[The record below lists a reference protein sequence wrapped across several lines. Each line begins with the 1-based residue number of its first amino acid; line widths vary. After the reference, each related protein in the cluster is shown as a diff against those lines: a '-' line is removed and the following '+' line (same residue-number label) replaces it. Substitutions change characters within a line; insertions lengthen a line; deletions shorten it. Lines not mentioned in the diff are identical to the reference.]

1 MSNLP
6 KIIWSKID
14 EAPAL
19 ATYSLLP
26 IVNAFTQAAGVEVVE
41 SDISLAGRVL
51 ASMGLAEDELS
62 KLGEVVLQPDGNIIK
77 LPNISA
83 SVGQLKDCIAEL
95 QGQGYD
101 IPNYPE
107 NPANAEEEAI
117 QAKYSTCLGSAVNPV
132 LREGN
137 SDRRAAKAVKRFAQK
152 NPHRL
157 KAFPENAKSYV
168 AHMEGKGDFFA
179 NEKSVT
185 LDKDQKVTIAINGQE
200 LTTIDAIAGE
210 ILDGTFMS
218 IAALN
223 TFYAKTI
230 EDAKANDVLWSL
242 HLKATMMKISDP
254 IMFGHAFKVFFK
266 DVFAKHADTFTELNV
281 NPNQGMSDLE
291 AKIAGHAKE
300 AEIKADFLAA
310 LESDSPKL
318 AMVDSDKGTTNFNA
332 SNDVIIDASMPVV
345 VREGGKQWD
354 RTGAAVECVA
364 VVPDS
369 TYAMFHQEM
378 VADCVANGQY
388 DVTTMGTMQN
398 IGLMAQKA
406 EEYGSHPT
414 TFELEVSG
422 TVTVTSEDGTVLMSH
437 ECEAGDIWRM
447 SRTKDIPIKDWVRLT
462 VERTRIEGIPAVF
475 WLDENR
481 AHDAEVKK
489 KVDVYL
495 KDHDTSGLDIQFMKV
510 TDATRFTNA
519 RVRKGENTIA
529 VTGNVLRDHLTDM
542 YPILELGTSAKMLS
556 IVPLLAGG
564 GLYETGAGGSAP
576 KHVDQFLAEGHLR
589 WDSLGEILALAESL
603 RFIGNKHDDADL
615 KALTEALDAANN
627 AYLDNS
633 KEPGRKV
640 GQPDNKASHFFVA
653 QYWADALATG
663 SSATLA
669 EKFAPVAK
677 ALKENEDKIIEELL
691 AVEGQA
697 QDIGGYFHPNDELAA
712 KAMRPSATL
721 NAIIDAI

>member
-1 MSNLP
+1 MS

-26 IVNAFTQAAGVEVVE
+26 IVNAFTKAAGVEVVT
-41 SDISLAGRVL
+41 SDISLSGRVL
-51 ASMGLAEDELS
+51 AAMGLAEDELS
-62 KLGEVVLQPDGNIIK
+62 KLGEVVLQEDGNIIK

-95 QGQGYD
+95 QGQGFD

-137 SDRRAAKAVKRFAQK
+137 SDRRAAVAVKKFAQK
-152 NPHRL
+152 NPHKLR
-157 KAFPENAKSYV
+157 AFPENAKSYV
-168 AHMEGKGDFFA
+168 AHMEGNGDFFS

-185 LDKDQKVTIAINGQE
+185 LDKDQKVTIALNGKE
-200 LTTIDAIAGE
+200 LTSIDCIAAE
-210 ILDGTFMS
+210 VLDGTYMS
-218 IAALN
+218 VKALN
-223 TFYAKTI
+223 AFYEKTI
-230 EDAKANDVLWSL
+230 EDAKKNDVLWSL

-254 IMFGHAFKVFFK
+254 IMFGHAFKIFFK
-266 DVFAKHADTFTELNV
+266 DVFAKHAATFAELNV
-281 NPNQGMSDLE
+281 APNQGMSDLE
-291 AKIAGHAKE
+291 KKIAGHAKE
-300 AEIKADFLAA
+300 AEIKADFKAVLD
-310 LESDSPKL
+310 SDAPKL

-354 RTGAAVECVA
+354 RNGDAVECVA
-364 VVPDS
+364 VIPDS
-369 TYAMFHQEM
+369 TYGMFHAEM
-378 VADCVANGQY
+378 VADCVKNGQY

-414 TFELEVSG
+414 TFELAEAG
-422 TVTVTSEDGTVLMSH
+422 TVTVTGADGVLMSF
-437 ECEAGDIWRM
+437 ECEAGDIWRLA
-447 SRTKDIPIKDWVRLT
+447 RTKDIPIRDWVRLT
-462 VERTRIEGIPAVF
+462 VERTRLENVPAVF

-481 AHDAEVKK
+481 AHDAELLK
-489 KVDVYL
+489 KVNAYL
-495 KDHDTSGLDIQFMKV
+495 KDHDTSGLDIQFMNV
-510 TDATRFTNA
+510 TNATRFTNA
-519 RVRKGENTIA
+519 RVREGKVTIA

-556 IVPLLAGG
+556 IVPLIAGG

-576 KHVDQFLAEGHLR
+576 KHVDQFVEQGHLR

-603 RFIGNKHDDADL
+603 RFIGIKNSDAKL
-615 KALTEALDAANN
+615 AALTAGLDVAND
-627 AYLDNS
+627 AYLDNN

-653 QYWADALATG
+653 QYWAKALAEG
-663 SSATLA
+663 DNAELA
-669 EKFAPVAK
+669 AKFAPVAA
-677 ALKENEDKIIEELL
+677 ALTENEAKIMEELL
-691 AVEGQA
+691 AVEGKA
-697 QDIGGYFHPNDELAA
+697 QDIGGYFRPDDAKAE

>member
-1 MSNLP
+1 MS

-26 IVNAFTQAAGVEVVE
+26 IVNAFTKAAGVEVVL

-51 ASMGLAEDELS
+51 AAMGLQEDELA
-62 KLGEVVLQPDGNIIK
+62 KLGEVVLQEDANIIK

-107 NPANAEEEAI
+107 NPANDEEKAI
-117 QAKYSTCLGSAVNPV
+117 QAKYSACLGSAVNPV

-137 SDRRAAKAVKRFAQK
+137 SDRRAAKAVKNFAQK
-152 NPHRL
+152 NPHKLRAFSENS
-157 KAFPENAKSYV
+157 KAYV
-168 AHMEGKGDFFA
+168 AHMGGNGDFFG

-185 LDKDQKVTIAINGQE
+185 SAKDQKVTIALNGKE
-200 LTTIDAIAGE
+200 LTTIKALAGE
-210 ILDGTFMS
+210 VLDGTYMS
-218 IAALN
+218 VKALRA
-223 TFYAKTI
+223 FYKQTIQDAKTKGLI
-230 EDAKANDVLWSL
+230 WSV

-254 IMFGHAFKVFFK
+254 IMFGHGFEIFFE
-266 DVFAKHADTFTELNV
+266 DVFAKYADVFKEVGV
-281 NPNQGMSDLE
+281 NPNLGMSDLE
-291 AKIAGHAKE
+291 KKIKGHAKE
-300 AEIKADFLAA
+300 AEIKAAFQAVVD
-310 LESDSPKL
+310 SDAPKI

-332 SNDVIIDASMPVV
+332 PNDIIIDASMPVV

-354 RTGAAVECVA
+354 RTGAALETVA
-364 VVPDS
+364 VIPDS
-369 TYAMFHQEM
+369 TYAMFHAEM
-378 VADCVANGQY
+378 VADCVKNGQY

-414 TFELEVSG
+414 TFELAEAG
-422 TVTVTSEDGTVLMSH
+422 TVTVTTEDGTCLMSF

-475 WLDENR
+475 WLDESR
-481 AHDAEVKK
+481 AHDAEVMK
-489 KVDVYL
+489 KVKVYL
-495 KDHDTSGLDIQFMKV
+495 ADHDTSGLDIQFMNV
-510 TDATRFTNA
+510 TDATRFTNG
-519 RVRKGENTIA
+519 RIREGKNTIA

-589 WDSLGEILALAESL
+589 WDSLGEFLALAESL
-603 RFIGNKHDDADL
+603 RFIGQKNKDEKIA
-615 KALTEALDAANN
+615 ALTAALDVANDG
-627 AYLDNS
+627 YLDNS
-633 KEPGRKV
+633 KEPSRKC
-640 GQPDNKASHFFVA
+640 GEPDNKASHFYVA
-653 QYWADALATG
+653 QYWAKALAEG
-663 SSATLA
+663 NNAELA
-669 EKFAPVAK
+669 AKFAPVAK
-677 ALKENEDKIIEELL
+677 ALVENEAKIMEELL
-691 AVEGQA
+691 AVEGKPQN
-697 QDIGGYFHPNDELAA
+697 IGGYFHPNDELAE

-721 NAIIDAI
+721 NAIVDSI